1 MISAIIA
8 AILKVF
14 GDLLGGLL
22 SAPGTTGKVSSG
34 TSPLLPSPI
43 SDVQARARRAGLLLC
58 VATVLGGCGVFER
71 KTEVVVAT
79 MFPVDDWP
87 GGWPILAQGEVR
99 VILKDGTIG
108 TIKDAGGMALVH
120 VADLRAMLKTP

>member
-1 MISAIIA
+1 MIAAIIA
-8 AILKVF
+8 AIVSVF

-34 TSPLLPSPI
+34 SAPLLPSPI
-43 SDVQARARRAGLLLC
+43 SDVHARARRVGLLLC
-58 VATVLGGCGVFER
+58 LATVLGGCGVFER

-79 MFPVDDWP
+79 MFPVEDWP

-108 TIKDAGGMALVH
+108 TIKDAGGMMLVH
-120 VADLRAMLKTP
+120 PADMATLIKAK